1 MDFVALEEIR
11 QLKYRYLRSVDE
23 KRWDELAD
31 TLTPDATADYGTPTY
46 GKPLSLVGR
55 DEIVGFMRKNLGP
68 DIITAH
74 LAGQPEIAVEGDA
87 ATGTWA
93 FQDTVIATRYQT
105 VIQGAAFYRDRYLR
119 CPDGAWRIAHT
130 GYQRT
135 YEATLSLTDLPSF
148 RLTSNRWVRPDS
160 AAAAPAGG

>member
-55 DEIVGFMRKNLGP
+55 D
-68 DIITAH
+68 
-74 LAGQPEIAVEGDA
+74 
-87 ATGTWA
+87 
-93 FQDTVIATRYQT
+93 
-105 VIQGAAFYRDRYLR
+105 RYLR

-135 YEATLSLTDLPSF
+135 YEATLSLADLPSF
-148 RLTSNRWVRPDS
+148 RLTSNRWAG